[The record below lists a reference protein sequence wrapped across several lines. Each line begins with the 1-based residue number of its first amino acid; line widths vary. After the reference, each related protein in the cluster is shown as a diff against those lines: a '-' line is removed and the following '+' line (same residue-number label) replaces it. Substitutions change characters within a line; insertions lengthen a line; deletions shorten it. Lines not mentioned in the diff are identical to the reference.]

1 MYIKFCINKIKLRD
15 LEIHTAEYNDTY
27 IYDKKYYVLYK
38 IPFHFFFSWNSFSI
52 RLKFY
57 KTIYTCQWMPYKM
70 WLLYTYSQYMYT
82 NELRSI
88 N

>member
-38 IPFHFFFSWNSFSI
+38 IPFHFFFLAEI
-52 RLKFY
+52 VLV
-57 KTIYTCQWMPYKM
+57 
-70 WLLYTYSQYMYT
+70 LD
-82 NELRSI
+82 
-88 N
+88 